1 MASPQGV
8 PARLDRRSLNKRM
21 VFAYAA
27 IVALIFVGL
36 YQFDQIVASI
46 YAYAYGAFPVIE
58 GSSLEFN
65 RWSFA
70 VLNIVLVALFLALV
84 PLRPK
89 GSWKAHG
96 TYMGFM
102 VSLFAE
108 MYGFPLTVYLLSSAT
123 YPVSHLF
130 SCYVW
135 RVGWLVG

>member
-21 VFAYAA
+21 IFAYAA

-65 RWSFA
+65 LWSVA
-70 VLNIVLVALFLALV
+70 VLNIVLVGLFLALV
-84 PLRPK
+84 LPRVK
-89 GSWKAHG
+89 GSWKARG
-96 TYMGFM
+96 QYTGVMA
-102 VSLFAE
+102 SLFAE
-108 MYGFPLTVYLLSSAT
+108 RHAA
-123 YPVSHLF
+123 
-130 SCYVW
+130 
-135 RVGWLVG
+135 